1 MSDRKITIQGVTK
14 KYPEN
19 ITYLQIAKEY
29 QSKYENPIVLVNV
42 DGRLRELTKQ
52 ESKDC
57 TLEFVTT
64 AESDGYLTYVRGLVL
79 VLMRAAGAKM

>member
-29 QSKYENPIVLVNV
+29 QSKYENPIVFYF
-42 DGRLRELTKQ
+42 RK
-52 ESKDC
+52 
-57 TLEFVTT
+57 
-64 AESDGYLTYVRGLVL
+64 
-79 VLMRAAGAKM
+79 